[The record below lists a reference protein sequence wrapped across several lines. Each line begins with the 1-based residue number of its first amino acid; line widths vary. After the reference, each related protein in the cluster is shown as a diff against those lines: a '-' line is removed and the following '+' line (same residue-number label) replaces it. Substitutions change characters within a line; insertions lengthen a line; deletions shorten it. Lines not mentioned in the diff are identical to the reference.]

1 MLRIDVLFL
10 LLATLC
16 MTVGVSMGIG
26 MGIAHDFQ
34 FAPVHAH
41 LNLVGWASLAL
52 YGLAYRVYPA
62 LNRSGLGPAHLIAA
76 SLGAVLFPVGI
87 YLSIAHETVGLAIM
101 GSLIW
106 LAGALLF
113 LLNLVWTVVLGSPT
127 GVSLRP
133 GDVVYGEDDAGFGP
147 VLSENVR

>member
-52 YGLAYRVYPA
+52 YGLAYRAYPA
-62 LNRSGLGPAHLIAA
+62 LNRSRLGPAHLISA

-106 LAGALLF
+106 LAGALIF
-113 LLNLVWTVVLGSPT
+113 LLNLVWAVVLDSPT

-133 GDVVYGEDDAGFGP
+133 GDVVYEEDDASFGP